1 MTKEALLARKAQ
13 LEGEIAQQRG
23 FQAAAKSD
31 IERLTA
37 QASRARDLEN
47 SLGGALQDVEH
58 WLGVVEKA
66 ASEAALMRDLDK
78 EAKEPTKQ

>member
-1 MTKEALLARKAQ
+1 MTKEALLERKAQ
-13 LEGEIAQQRG
+13 IEFDLAGQRN
-23 FQAAAKSD
+23 FQAAVKSD

-37 QASRARDLEN
+37 QANRARDLEN
-47 SLGGALQDVEH
+47 SLGGALQDCNH

-66 ASEAALMRDLDK
+66 ASDAARDLEK